1 MTLGS
6 VLSEAA
12 SLGVCS
18 PAARSLWREP
28 SRGGAAECR
37 TGRPYGLP
45 RGRGFRGA
53 CRGERARGGER
64 RRSPAGVWKRG
75 CPASA
80 RAFPGAPGPGG
91 LESVGGFIPGR
102 CAGGGAGGE
111 QGCKHLAAAA
121 ANESA
126 LLAAPLLRAP
136 HPAAGANGGHTSRPA
151 WAAPEGACGPNSLRP
166 GRPWASRRA
175 FRSRRAKP
183 RPAPGRRRCARSEC
197 STSRSCSRRPP
208 LRPKSAAV
216 PCWRRQ
222 RGRVVF
228 PPKRTGA
235 RRGPLISPS
244 LRRAP

>member
-1 MTLGS
+1 MPNR
-6 VLSEAA
+6 EA
-12 SLGVCS
+12 LR
-18 PAARSLWREP
+18 AAQGEGLQGRLPGRE
-28 SRGGAAECR
+28 GQ
-37 TGRPYGLP
+37 
-45 RGRGFRGA
+45 
-53 CRGERARGGER
+53 GGER

-91 LESVGGFIPGR
+91 LESVEGFIPGQMR
-102 CAGGGAGGE
+102 WRRSGGGE

-121 ANESA
+121 NESV

-175 FRSRRAKP
+175 FRARRAKP

-208 LRPKSAAV
+208 LRPKSAAG

-244 LRRAP
+244 LRRAT